1 MTNVL
6 VCIKRVPDAAGE
18 VSLTADAQS
27 VDARFVGFTVSASL
41 DAIVDLVR
49 DERRGRAR

>member
-27 VDARFVGFTVSASL
+27 VDARFVGFTVSAHESYHVVKRVS
-41 DAIVDLVR
+41 A
-49 DERRGRAR
+49 G